1 MFHDEPIVMDF
12 VGQPNDE
19 SNEVY
24 FYFQLR
30 NNTNDTMI
38 FISWYHFIAN
48 LIFTNLRTHDYVFCE
63 QSTQIEMHEFKL
75 SQYIN
80 MCSGLKKQWLKKT
93 LPTNICIHVF

>member
-38 FISWYHFIAN
+38 FYILISFYCKFDI
-48 LIFTNLRTHDYVFCE
+48 
-63 QSTQIEMHEFKL
+63 HEFKNSRL
-75 SQYIN
+75 
-80 MCSGLKKQWLKKT
+80 CLL
-93 LPTNICIHVF
+93 

>member
-38 FISWYHFIAN
+38 NCVSIVPPSKN
-48 LIFTNLRTHDYVFCE
+48 SKNERT
-63 QSTQIEMHEFKL
+63 FKL
-75 SQYIN
+75 GQDGGMYS
-80 MCSGLKKQWLKKT
+80 
-93 LPTNICIHVF
+93 